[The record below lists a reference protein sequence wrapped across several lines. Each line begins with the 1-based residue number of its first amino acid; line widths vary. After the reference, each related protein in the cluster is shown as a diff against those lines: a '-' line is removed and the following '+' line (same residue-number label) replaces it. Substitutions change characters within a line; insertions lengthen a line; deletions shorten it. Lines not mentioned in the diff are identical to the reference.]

1 MINSLQCKSSV
12 NTMVETIRNRSIANI
27 SDLEN
32 NCPEYVKA
40 PILDINI
47 FQGLRES
54 IDDDSL
60 FSDLVTVYLGSAES
74 LIDAIQVAF
83 TNQNATAFSRA
94 SHTLKST
101 SASIG
106 AIKLSEISRYFE
118 KNSNLSAIDVAPEL
132 LEHLIGEYDRA
143 IAEIRLFVLKSMAE

>member
-1 MINSLQCKSSV
+1 
-12 NTMVETIRNRSIANI
+12 MVEAITNRAVAKI

-32 NCPEYVKA
+32 NCPEYVNA
-40 PILDINI
+40 PVLDIDI

-83 TNQNATAFSRA
+83 SDQNAPAFSRA

-106 AIKLSEISRYFE
+106 AMKLSEISRYFE
-118 KNSNLSAIDVAPEL
+118 KNSNLDAIDLAPEL
-132 LEHLIGEYDRA
+132 LEHLIGEYDLA
-143 IAEIRLFVLKSMAE
+143 IAEIQVFVLKSMAE

>member
-1 MINSLQCKSSV
+1 
-12 NTMVETIRNRSIANI
+12 MVETITNRAIANI

-32 NCPEYVKA
+32 NCPEYVNA
-40 PILDINI
+40 PILDIVI

-54 IDDDSL
+54 IGDDLL
-60 FSDLVTVYLGSAES
+60 FSDLITIYLGSAED
-74 LIDAIQVAF
+74 LIEAIQAAF
-83 TNQNATAFSRA
+83 IAQNAPAFSRA

-118 KNSNLSAIDVAPEL
+118 KKSNTGLIAISPEL
-132 LEHLIGEYDRA
+132 LNHLISEYDRA

>member
-1 MINSLQCKSSV
+1 
-12 NTMVETIRNRSIANI
+12 MVETITNRAIANI

-32 NCPEYVKA
+32 DCPEYVNA
-40 PILDINI
+40 PILDIDI

-54 IDDDSL
+54 IGDDLL
-60 FSDLVTVYLGSAES
+60 FSDLVTVYLGSAED
-74 LIDAIQVAF
+74 LLEAIQSAF
-83 TNQNATAFSRA
+83 IAQNAPAFGRA

-118 KNSNLSAIDVAPEL
+118 KKSNTGLITIAPEL
-132 LEHLIGEYDRA
+132 LNHLISEYDRA

>member
-1 MINSLQCKSSV
+1 
-12 NTMVETIRNRSIANI
+12 MVETITNRAIANI

-83 TNQNATAFSRA
+83 SDQNAPAFSRA

-106 AIKLSEISRYFE
+106 AMKLSEISRYFE
-118 KNSNLSAIDVAPEL
+118 KKSNIGLIAISPEL
-132 LEHLIGEYDRA
+132 LNHLISEYDLA
-143 IAEIRLFVLKSMAE
+143 IAEIRMFVLKCMAE